1 MWEKT
6 QKNVTTVLSLHF
18 GEPDDVVCVHVFQEH
33 LVDWAKTQK
42 NHIVLRNK
50 GKSID
55 KHTVSGNIMQRAIIS
70 TLAVDGVKV
79 LREGAL
85 PGLFTVNEDGK
96 KVCFSQGNLYYD
108 GSKFCLET

>member
-1 MWEKT
+1 MNSAAKIRFMWEKT
-6 QKNVTTVLSLHF
+6 QKNVTTVLSLYF
-18 GEPDDVVCVHVFQEH
+18 GEPDDAVCVHVFLEQT
-33 LVDWAKTQK
+33 LKTK
-42 NHIVLRNK
+42 NYIVLRNK

-79 LREGAL
+79 LRECAL

-96 KVCFSQGNLYYD
+96 KVCFD
-108 GSKFCLET
+108 VC

>member
-6 QKNVTTVLSLHF
+6 QKNVTTVLSLYF
-18 GEPDDVVCVHVFQEH
+18 GEPDDVVCVHVFLEQT
-33 LVDWAKTQK
+33 LKTK
-42 NHIVLRNK
+42 NYIVLRNK

-79 LREGAL
+79 PPVGAL

-96 KVCFSQGNLYYD
+96 KVCFD
-108 GSKFCLET
+108 VC